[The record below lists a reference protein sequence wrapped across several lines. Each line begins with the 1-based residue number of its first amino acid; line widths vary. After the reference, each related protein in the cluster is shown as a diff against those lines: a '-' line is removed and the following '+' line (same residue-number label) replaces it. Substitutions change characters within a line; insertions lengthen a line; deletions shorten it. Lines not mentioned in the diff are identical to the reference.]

1 MSNEDLLN
9 LLESLI
15 MAESKTNE
23 LFKGILDRLDE
34 IERRV
39 NVLYEL
45 KRIGD
50 I

>member
-1 MSNEDLLN
+1 MLKLI
-9 LLESLI
+9 ESLVI
-15 MAESKTNE
+15 ADSKTNE

-39 NVLYEL
+39 DVLYEL
-45 KRIGD
+45 KRIGE

>member
-1 MSNEDLLN
+1 MTEENIVN

-15 MAESKTNE
+15 MADAKTNE

-45 KRIGD
+45 KRIGE

>member
-1 MSNEDLLN
+1 MTEENIVN

-15 MAESKTNE
+15 IANSTANE
-23 LFKGILDRLDE
+23 LFKNIISRLDE

-45 KRIGD
+45 KRIGE